1 MPPPIGSMRI
11 TSAPIWAIV
20 MPPSGAATKAEIS
33 TMRRSARSRFIPRI
47 EPEAPRRRNPARSG
61 ADDERAQRAR
71 LVLDL
76 VEPALDQVADADD
89 AGEHAVAQHREM
101 ADAAA
106 GHLGH
111 QVAGAVARV
120 AGHHLAAHHLDHLA
134 RQQLAAPVGEART
147 RSRSDRIPSTVAPSS
162 LTTSAPMR

>member
-76 VEPALDQVADADD
+76 VEPAL
-89 AGEHAVAQHREM
+89 AQ
-101 ADAAA
+101 
-106 GHLGH
+106 
-111 QVAGAVARV
+111 V

-134 RQQLAAPVGEART
+134 RQQLAAPVGEGQDEIALRQNPVHRRT
-147 RSRSDRIPSTVAPSS
+147 VVADDE
-162 LTTSAPMR
+162 R